1 MLRDDAEHRR
11 VATFLWVVITIAV
24 GLVWLLGI
32 VDIIKRRLDA
42 KHTAAWLLIVLLLPI
57 LGTILYWV
65 LRPPDPGDLARAE
78 AAQRDV
84 RQHRHDSSGSGF
96 GM

>member
-1 MLRDDAEHRR
+1 MWTFIWIV
-11 VATFLWVVITIAV
+11 VAVAV
-24 GLVWLLGI
+24 ASAWILGV
-32 VDIIKRRLDA
+32 VDIFRRRLDA
-42 KHTAAWLLIVLLLPI
+42 KHTVAWLLLVLILPI

-84 RQHRHDSSGSGF
+84 RHQRHGSSGSGF
-96 GM
+96 GT

>member
-1 MLRDDAEHRR
+1 MW
-11 VATFLWVVITIAV
+11 TFIWIVIAIAV
-24 GLVWLLGI
+24 AVAWILGV
-32 VDIIKRRLDA
+32 VDIFRRRLDA
-42 KHTAAWLLIVLLLPI
+42 KHTVAWLLLVLILPI

-84 RQHRHDSSGSGF
+84 RHQRHDSSGF